1 MRILHLSDPHF
12 GTIPEL
18 VRQQMEEQVH
28 ALSPDLIILSGDITQ
43 RSKEHEFE
51 QAGAFV
57 ERMPD
62 VPLVA
67 VPGNHDISLFNLP
80 RRLFDPYGLF
90 EKTFGRLPPFAI
102 EKGGVQVIALNS
114 APRWRHIN
122 GEIDASFLR
131 EKLAEYIRTPAQL
144 RIAVLHHP
152 LDCRRMQD
160 RYNLTRGHRRAVEVL
175 SEYGIDLVLGGHIHD
190 TLMRTSEHRFP
201 RIFPRM
207 LMLLA
212 GTCMSSRTR
221 LGAPNSFNLID
232 QLEEQIVQVQRW
244 DLGKESGVFHPV
256 EQGRFS
262 RDDKGW
268 ALVEYQRPDHP
279 ERPAKKQHH

>member
-28 ALSPDLIILSGDITQ
+28 RLAPDLIILSGDITQ

-51 QAGAFV
+51 QAAEFAK
-57 ERMPD
+57 RLPD

-67 VPGNHDISLFNLP
+67 VPGNHDISLFNLA
-80 RRLFDPYGLF
+80 RRFLDPYGYF
-90 EKTFGRLPPFAI
+90 VKAFGRLPPFAVQ
-102 EKGGVQVIALNS
+102 EGGVQVIALNS

-122 GEIDASFLR
+122 GEIDARFLR
-131 EKLAEYIRTPAQL
+131 DKLAEYIRTPASL

-190 TLMRTSEHRFP
+190 TLMRTSEHRYP

-232 QLEEQIVQVQRW
+232 LPEEHIVKAQRW
-244 DLGKESGVFHPV
+244 DLDKKTGAFHPV

-262 RDDKGW
+262 RDDTGW
-268 ALVEYQRPDHP
+268 SLVEYQRPDHP
-279 ERPAKKQHH
+279 ERPVKHHHI